1 MNRFSAFQ
9 AKASIGLL
17 SLPLLCVAGAG
28 CNRSDAVQKV
38 PVQSEAV
45 APVVVVARAPL
56 SKSLDVA
63 GEFFPYQEVEL
74 HAKVAGYIR
83 RINVDIGD
91 RVRAGEV
98 LATLDVP
105 ELTAQ
110 AAGANAGVQQTR
122 DQIARAKS
130 DITRAEANY
139 AALHAACERLKQASA
154 ARPGLI
160 AQQELDDA
168 MAKDRAAAAAVDA
181 AKSTLSAMQ
190 QQLGVSQADQQRYSA
205 MVDYSRIVAPF
216 SGVVTWRY
224 ADTGALIQ
232 AGTSNASSMPVVKLA
247 EVDVLRLRLPVPASL
262 VGYVHIGDTATV
274 HVQSLGLTFEGK
286 VARTTAALDPATRTM
301 QVEIDVPNKDGKLNP
316 GMYADVSLAIQ
327 SAGDALV
334 VPVQA
339 VDQTGTQPFVKIVD
353 DNGVVEKRT
362 VQLGVTTGTQAQI
375 LSGVKDGDKVIVA
388 QLANFDTG
396 EKVTPKQS
404 VSVGFSPNGEGK

>member
-9 AKASIGLL
+9 AKVWIGLL
-17 SLPLLCVAGAG
+17 SLPLLCAAGLG
-28 CNRSDAVQKV
+28 CNRSEAVQKV
-38 PVQSEAV
+38 PAQSDAI
-45 APVVVVARAPL
+45 APVAEVVRAPL
-56 SKSLDVA
+56 SKTLDVA
-63 GEFFPYQEVEL
+63 GEFYPYQEVEL

-91 RVRAGEV
+91 KVRAGEV

-110 AAGANAGVQQTR
+110 AAGANAGVEQTR

-130 DITRAEANY
+130 DIMRAEANY

-168 MAKDRAAAAAVDA
+168 MAKDRSAAAAVDA

-247 EVDVLRLRLPVPASL
+247 EVDILRLRLPVPASL
-262 VGYVHIGDTATV
+262 VGYVHLGDPATV
-274 HVQSLGLTFEGK
+274 HVQALGLTFVGK
-286 VARTTAALDPATRTM
+286 VARTTVALDPSTRTM
-301 QVEIDVPNKDGKLNP
+301 QVEIDVPNKDGRLDP

-339 VDQTGTQPFVKIVD
+339 VDQTGVEPFVKVVD
-353 DNGVVEKRT
+353 SNGVVQKRT
-362 VQLGVTTGTQAQI
+362 VELGVTTATEAQI
-375 LSGVKDGDKVIVA
+375 LSGVNAGDKVIVA
-388 QLANFDTG
+388 QLANFETG

-404 VSVGFSPNGEGK
+404 VSVGFSPDGEGK